1 MNPYS
6 ASKAGRVSGC
16 RMLGYR
22 NPGQNTATPSIFQ
35 IFVVP
40 ATLNGSASLLGV
52 GVQLTADTH
61 LEEKQNQ
68 ALSKRQR
75 QLDALCQVRTATR
88 VSFDTFHK
96 SKEDALHFKHE
107 ELLKVRGIFADYGP
121 ILRVSR
127 DKRSP
132 RKDTNLE
139 QLLSPEP

>member
-1 MNPYS
+1 
-6 ASKAGRVSGC
+6 
-16 RMLGYR
+16 MLGYR
-22 NPGQNTATPSIFQ
+22 NPGQNTATSSIFQ
-35 IFVVP
+35 TFVVP

-75 QLDALCQVRTATR
+75 QLDALCPTR
-88 VSFDTFHK
+88 VSFDTIHK